1 MERRLISK
9 MQRKIQHLEM
19 GLVTYEEA
27 LELQHLLMKKK
38 KNGEEEDYLITLE
51 HPHTYTIGSSGSEDN
66 LLVSNEYL
74 KTKGIGLQHIGRGG
88 DITYHGPGQLV
99 AYPILDLNH
108 YQKDLHKY
116 LRDLEEVLM
125 LTVKQFGITAERK
138 KGLTGIWVSDE
149 KLASI
154 GIRMS
159 KWITIHGSALN
170 AATDLRLFDNI
181 IPCGIKDKSVTSMSK
196 ILGYTIDIEDVTPV
210 YVNSFANVFGI
221 DRVEKRLDK
230 FPEESKTVPLEV
242 RQRNAL
248 MAEMN

>member
-1 MERRLISK
+1 MRRE
-9 MQRKIQHLEM
+9 IQHWEM
-19 GLVTYEEA
+19 GIVPYEEA
-27 LELQHLLMKKK
+27 HELQHLLMNAK
-38 KNGEEEDYLITLE
+38 KNGVKEDYLITLE

-66 LLVSNEYL
+66 LLVNSEYL
-74 KTKGIGLQHIGRGG
+74 KTRGIALQHIGRGG

-108 YQKDLHKY
+108 FQKDLHKY

-138 KGLTGIWVSDE
+138 NGLTGIWVNDE

-170 AATDLRLFDNI
+170 AATDLKLFDNI

-196 ILGYTIDIEDVTPV
+196 ILGYTIDIEDVTTV
-210 YVNSFANVFGI
+210 YLNSFANVFRS
-221 DRVEKRLDK
+221 DRVERRLDK
-230 FPEESKTVPLEV
+230 FLSESKIYPLKV
-242 RQRNAL
+242 GQRNAL
-248 MAEMN
+248 MA

>member
-1 MERRLISK
+1 MARRLISK

-19 GLVTYEEA
+19 GLVPYEEA

-38 KNGEEEDYLITLE
+38 KNGEEEDYLITLQ

-66 LLVSNEYL
+66 LLVNNEYL
-74 KTKGIGLQHIGRGG
+74 KMKGIGLQRIGRGG

-108 YQKDLHKY
+108 YRKDLHKY
-116 LRDLEEVLM
+116 LRDLEEVLIV
-125 LTVKQFGITAERK
+125 TVKQFGITAERK
-138 KGLTGIWVSDE
+138 KGLTGIWVNDE

-170 AATDLRLFDNI
+170 AATDLKLFDNI

-221 DRVEKRLDK
+221 DRVEKRSDEFLTG
-230 FPEESKTVPLEV
+230 SKINPLKAG
-242 RQRNAL
+242 QRNAL
-248 MAEMN
+248 MAEMK